1 MSGRRLKAVVLQPA
15 ISLNAR
21 NSLDFRSSFFLK
33 KNELSITKELTSF
46 FFLFNP
52 FFNVTVKSNTT
63 TFAEL
68 VQHSFTQ
75 SDAQSFHRVWAPSAV
90 EEHAHM
96 SVHICIY
103 IRSVVVIGEI
113 GAQRRHASRQGSK

>member
-15 ISLNAR
+15 ISLTAR

-33 KNELSITKELTSF
+33 KNELSITKELIF
-46 FFLFNP
+46 LFLFNP

-63 TFAEL
+63 TEL